1 MNDIEAAFNEYFEI
15 VNADTPELLKEVFA
29 LRYRI
34 LCVHNTF
41 PDFHGSKFPD
51 GLEQDEYDDHSAHIL
66 LRHRPS
72 NIFVG
77 TTRLILPNRQHPEK
91 KFPTELHTRFFPGFA
106 LNPTFR
112 QQTCEISRFAILS
125 DFFRRKKDQTVA
137 PLNGMVS
144 VEKHDRRRFP
154 HPMLA
159 LVVGIIRLC
168 ARHKIYYLL
177 SSMDPALNKLLGF
190 YGLQLNPVGPMAD
203 YHGIRCPYHICVL
216 DMLDRMHQHHRNIW
230 ELVTDHGKFWPVDL
244 SSLRKDQYHSVETN
258 SYTEYAHLPA
268 EYARLPG

>member
-15 VNADTPELLKEVFA
+15 VSADTPELLKEVFD

-41 PDFHGSKFPD
+41 PDFDGSKFPD
-51 GLEQDEYDDHSAHIL
+51 GLEHDEYDDHSVHIL

-72 NIFVG
+72 DIFVG
-77 TTRLILPNRQHPEK
+77 TTRLIMPDRQHTER

-106 LNPTFR
+106 LDTPSR

-125 DFFRRKKDQTVA
+125 EFFKRKKDQAATPSTSMA
-137 PLNGMVS
+137 S
-144 VEKHDRRRFP
+144 AEKHNRRRFP

-168 ARHKIYYLL
+168 AKHKIYYLL

-190 YGLQLNPVGPMAD
+190 YGLQLNPIGPTVD
-203 YHGIRCPYHICVL
+203 YHGIRCPYHVSVL
-216 DMLDRMHQHHRNIW
+216 DMLERMYRYHRNIW
-230 ELVTDHGKFWPVDL
+230 ELVTDHGKFWPADL
-244 SSLRKDQYHSVETN
+244 SSLRSCQHRSADTIKLD
-258 SYTEYAHLPA
+258 
-268 EYARLPG
+268 EYARLLG